1 MLPTRERIL
10 RVAAE
15 IIAHEGLR
23 QFTAKNLASKV
34 GISDAAIF
42 KHFSTMDEIAEEI
55 IRRYTAEC
63 LSRTQEAVRSGGT
76 SIQKLEKVIESH
88 IELLEKTKGVV
99 PIICFEF
106 SRSNKR
112 TLKRLI
118 NEFLD
123 AYANMIKSVLEEGIK
138 SGEIVSDIDLDEA
151 SFSFIGFMQAKA
163 FQWFIRGKRGKI
175 IKDKETVKKLLLR
188 GLKKV

>member
-1 MLPTRERIL
+1 MLTTRERIL
-10 RVAAE
+10 KAAAE

-23 QFTAKNLASKV
+23 QFTAKNLANKV

-55 IRRYTAEC
+55 IRRYTTEC
-63 LSRTQEAVRSGGT
+63 LSRTQEAIRSNG
-76 SIQKLEKVIESH
+76 SAVDKLERIIDSH

-106 SRSNKR
+106 ARSNKR
-112 TLKRLI
+112 NLKRLI

-123 AYANMIKSVLEEGIK
+123 TYATVVKGVLEEGIRD
-138 SGEIVSDIDLDEA
+138 GEIVSDIDLDEA

-163 FQWFIRGKRGKI
+163 FQWFIRGKKGKI
-175 IKDKETVKKLLLR
+175 IRDRETVKKLLLR
-188 GLKKV
+188 GLRRV

>member
-1 MLPTRERIL
+1 MIPTREKIL
-10 RVAAE
+10 KAAAE

-55 IRRYTAEC
+55 IRRYTSEC
-63 LSRTQEAVRSGGT
+63 LSRTREAVNSGGN
-76 SIQKLEKVIESH
+76 SIEKLEKVIETH

-106 SRSNKR
+106 ARSNKR
-112 TLKRLI
+112 NLKRLI
-118 NEFLD
+118 NEFLET
-123 AYANMIKSVLEEGIK
+123 YAGMIKDVLEEGIK
-138 SGEIVSDIDLDEA
+138 KGEIAADIDLDEA

-163 FQWFIRGKRGKI
+163 FQWFIRGKKGKI

-188 GLKKV
+188 GLKKL